1 MFVDFFESFYVIQKT
16 FHLHLFSI
24 LSSFQYSCTHSFY
37 FIWFFFLC
45 LFLVTHLP
53 IWRSFSFSCF
63 KYFISLYFLLQ
74 LLMKKC
80 LFQINILTLL
90 FFLSQSIF
98 ISFSLILVL
107 IFFLKLYHIL
117 SFFLNFTSLL
127 LFHFSFPSFLF
138 CQSHSFFF
146 IFVSDPLFYLV
157 CFSQSIFIFTIP
169 LYFLSG
175 YPLLLFFVVITAMII
190 SDFFFHPYNRFIFVL
205 FFHVWFLICCLSY
218 SPLNRL
224 RFFAAWHFF
233 ELSFSV

>member
-1 MFVDFFESFYVIQKT
+1 MFVSDK
-16 FHLHLFSI
+16 
-24 LSSFQYSCTHSFY
+24 Y
-37 FIWFFFLC
+37 FNTPV
-45 LFLVTHLP
+45 FLVTV
-53 IWRSFSFSCF
+53 
-63 KYFISLYFLLQ
+63 YFYI
-74 LLMKKC
+74 
-80 LFQINILTLL
+80 ILTHFSTYLL
-90 FFLSQSIF
+90 SKTLPYS
-98 ISFSLILVL
+98 
-107 IFFLKLYHIL
+107 K
-117 SFFLNFTSLL
+117 FFLNFTSLL

>member
-1 MFVDFFESFYVIQKT
+1 MFVSDK
-16 FHLHLFSI
+16 
-24 LSSFQYSCTHSFY
+24 Y
-37 FIWFFFLC
+37 FNTPV
-45 LFLVTHLP
+45 FLVTV
-53 IWRSFSFSCF
+53 
-63 KYFISLYFLLQ
+63 YFYI
-74 LLMKKC
+74 
-80 LFQINILTLL
+80 ILT
-90 FFLSQSIF
+90 
-98 ISFSLILVL
+98 
-107 IFFLKLYHIL
+107 
-117 SFFLNFTSLL
+117 
-127 LFHFSFPSFLF
+127 HFSTYLLSKTLPYSKFFFKFHLATII
-138 CQSHSFFF
+138 SFFF
-146 IFVSDPLFYLV
+146 PIFLILSKSFFFFFFVSDPLFYLV